1 MAGHSKFK
9 NIMHR
14 KGAQDK
20 KRAKLF
26 TKLIREIIV
35 ATKSGLPD
43 PDSNSRLR
51 AAISAA
57 RVANMPKD
65 KIENAINKA
74 NNPAEEE
81 NYEEIR
87 YEGYAPGGVAM
98 IVEALTDNRNRTA
111 SEIRAAFTKFGGSL
125 GETGSVS
132 FMFKRLGQ
140 IVYPVNKES
149 TEAFFEASL
158 EFNAD
163 DYTSDNQEHTIIC
176 SPDHFH
182 EIKEKFEYKFGAPT
196 SAEIIWQPINLI
208 QVNDQ
213 QAEKI
218 MKMIEILED
227 CDDVQNI
234 TGNYEFS
241 QKFMEKLEQ

>member
-26 TKLIREIIV
+26 TKLVREIIV

-51 AAISAA
+51 AAIFAA

-65 KIENAINKA
+65 KIESAINKA
-74 NNPAEEE
+74 SNPAEED

-87 YEGYAPGGVAM
+87 YEGYAPGGVAI

-111 SEIRAAFTKFGGSL
+111 SEVRAAFTKFGGSL

-132 FMFKRLGQ
+132 FMFQRLGQ
-140 IVYPVNKES
+140 IVYPADKGSAEV
-149 TEAFFEASL
+149 FFEAAL

-163 DYTSDNQEHTIIC
+163 DCTSDDEEHTIIC

-182 EIKEKFEYKFGAPT
+182 EVKEKLEHKFGAPI
-196 SAEIIWQPINLI
+196 SAEIIWQPNNLVA
-208 QVNDQ
+208 VNDE

-218 MKMIEILED
+218 IKMLDALED